1 MPASKPKRRAVAV
14 DADGALVGL
23 DGARTRLL
31 RVPGLALDADTPTDQ
46 DRRASLLAALA
57 SSLPHK
63 AQVSIIVEN
72 RAVDAAALVTALRS
86 QLAPE
91 PYTPALGEVGDRLLL
106 WWTRRLTRPG
116 RRHAADLAYWL
127 LVSPYPARDGDPSTA
142 EASRLEQAVGTLT
155 RQLVAMGLPPTVATA
170 EETRAFLGRHLELTS
185 SDNDADYHAPHGDE
199 AVQSYRVVDP
209 ATGRDRWVR
218 TVYVVAPPPT
228 TSPGWLRALVAPECP
243 ATLVLHVRGLNRGWE
258 RRRQAWR
265 LKIMQGAGNG
275 KDITTGL
282 AAEEAAAQARAL
294 HTAGNA
300 IVRVGFYIRL
310 EGDTRAQLDGR
321 VSGVLQALRDVLLA
335 EPGYGLA
342 HQQPLYHST
351 LPGYGD
357 VARAT
362 YRWDSA
368 TVGNAWPFLAF
379 NPGTRTLGT
388 LLGTTD
394 QAGDVVSLALDD
406 PDLYNRIGVVVGRV
420 GTGKT
425 SLLQKI
431 ALGFLLRGDMATMVS
446 SVDSFGALC
455 AIAGGARALL
465 GGPSSATINVWDGD
479 RAGNEERAERVR
491 FVSAALDLLLGG
503 LSGLEPAFL
512 DEAVRAVYA
521 DTPDRAPVM
530 TDLYRHMERAWG
542 APGVDA
548 DDKKV
553 WRALGWKLR
562 PYVLDGQ
569 HARLVDGPT
578 TVALDAPLLAFDTSP
593 LEDNAT
599 LRNYAYF
606 SVFSIVERRRA
617 LARAKSRENG
627 RGSAN
632 HLLGLDE
639 AWGLLT
645 SPQAREYINRD
656 ARKARHGGNC
666 VIFAS
671 QQVKDLIGNADAETF
686 FTQAS
691 FKAIFS
697 IEDSGT
703 QTAGNPKLWLQRMLS
718 LTEEE
723 VETAQRMSGQKGV
736 YMPMFLTRRDRR
748 SARDLHGVVRVELSP
763 DEALLY
769 ASDPDDIQAR
779 QWWADRAGGDLWS
792 GIKLAVDH
800 RDDGEDEVS
809 A

>member
-1 MPASKPKRRAVAV
+1 MLGSKRRAVAI
-14 DADGALVGL
+14 DADGLLIGT
-23 DGARTRLL
+23 DGARIRLL
-31 RVPGLALDADTPTDQ
+31 RVPGLALDADTPADQ
-46 DRRASLLAALA
+46 DRRAALLGALAAT
-57 SSLPHK
+57 LPHK
-63 AQVSIIVEN
+63 TRLSIYVEN
-72 RAVDAAALVTALRS
+72 RPADAGALVAALRAQFALD
-86 QLAPE
+86 
-91 PYTPALGEVGDRLLL
+91 PYTPALGEVGDRLVA
-106 WWTRRLTRPG
+106 WWGQRLTRPG
-116 RRHAADLAYWL
+116 QRHAADLAYWL
-127 LVSPYPARDGDPSTA
+127 LVSPYPARDGDPSNA
-142 EASRLEQAVGTLT
+142 ERVRLDQAVGALT
-155 RQLVAMGLPPTVATA
+155 RQLVAMGLPSIVATA
-170 EETRAFLGRHLELTS
+170 DEARAFVGRHLEQTS
-185 SDNDADYHAPHGDE
+185 SDEYHALRGDE
-199 AVQSYRVVDP
+199 AVQSYRIVDP
-209 ATGRDRWVR
+209 ATGRERWVR
-218 TVYVVAPPPT
+218 TLYVVAPPPT
-228 TSPGWLRALVAPECP
+228 TAPGWLRAVVAPECP
-243 ATLVLHVRGLNRGWE
+243 ITLVIHLRGLNRGWE

-275 KDITTGL
+275 RDITTGI
-282 AAEEAAAQARAL
+282 AAEEAAAQARDL
-294 HTAGNA
+294 HTAGTA
-300 IVRVGFYIRL
+300 IVRVGCYIRL
-310 EGDTRAQLDGR
+310 EGETKAQLDRR

-335 EPGYGLA
+335 DPGYGLA
-342 HQQPLYHST
+342 HQQPLYRST
-351 LPGYGD
+351 LPGYSD
-357 VARAT
+357 PARST
-362 YRWDSA
+362 YRWDST

-455 AIAGGARALL
+455 AIAGGARAVL

-479 RAGNEERAERVR
+479 CATNEERAERVR

-512 DEAVRAVYA
+512 DEGVRAVYTA
-521 DTPDRAPVM
+521 IPDRAPIM
-530 TDLYRHMERAWG
+530 TDLYRHMERAWS
-542 APGVDA
+542 AAGVDA

-553 WRALGWKLR
+553 WRTLGWKLR

-599 LRNYAYF
+599 LRNYSYF
-606 SVFSIVERRRA
+606 SAFAIVERRRA
-617 LARAKSRENG
+617 LARARSRENG

-632 HLLGLDE
+632 HCLGLDE

-656 ARKARHGGNC
+656 ARKARHGGNV

-671 QQVKDLIGNADAETF
+671 QRVADLVGNADAETF

-691 FKAIFS
+691 FKALFS
-697 IEDSGT
+697 IEDNGA

-723 VETAQRMSGQKGV
+723 VEAAQRMSGVKGV

-779 QWWADRAGGDLWS
+779 QWWTDRAGGDLWA

-800 RDDGEDEVS
+800 RDDEEGEVS